1 MFDNFFS
8 AGQLLA
14 LRSARQRWERRERQ
28 ALSEPQLESASSE
41 RDDFIE
47 RFASEP
53 GLAEVCWAWDLYE
66 MKVARE
72 EIEEALAAETFGA
85 ENTIEQVAQRLRD
98 TPAASTLREMLDRT
112 QVDQLLFDAVK
123 SRAQG
128 ISAQKCC
135 EVLRRALSAR
145 A

>member
-14 LRSARQRWERRERQ
+14 LRSARQRWERRERE
-28 ALSEPQLESASSE
+28 AVSETQVESASSE
-41 RDDFIE
+41 RDDSIE
-47 RFASEP
+47 RWASVP
-53 GLAEVCWAWDLYE
+53 GIVEACRWLDCGYSR
-66 MKVARE
+66 VACND
-72 EIEEALAAETFGA
+72 IEEALAAETFGA

-98 TPAASTLREMLDRT
+98 TYDASTLREMLDRT

-128 ISAQKCC
+128 VSVDECC
-135 EVLRRALSAR
+135 EALRQALLAR